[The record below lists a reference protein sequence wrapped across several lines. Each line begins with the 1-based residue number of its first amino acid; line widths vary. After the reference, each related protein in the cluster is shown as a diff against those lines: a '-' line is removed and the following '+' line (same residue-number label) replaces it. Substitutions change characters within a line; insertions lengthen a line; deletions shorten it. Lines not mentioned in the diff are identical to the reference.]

1 MKLKHTKKM
10 NWNNGLLIFVCS
22 TGCFSNQS
30 FKSNCTES
38 PKQDCICTMDY
49 KPVCGCNQKLM
60 PMLVVQSVRELCI
73 INQVNVISSPIKN
86 VHGVK
91 DPPLIKS
98 EFNLRINTESKK
110 NSSMYKRIGYT

>member
-10 NWNNGLLIFVCS
+10 NWKNGLLIFICS

-49 KPVCGCNQKLM
+49 KPVCGCNQKTYANACSAECAGIM
-60 PMLVVQSVRELCI
+60 YY
-73 INQVNVISSPIKN
+73 
-86 VHGVK
+86 
-91 DPPLIKS
+91 KS
-98 EFNLRINTESKK
+98 GKC
-110 NSSMYKRIGYT
+110 YQ